1 MFKLN
6 RIQLFTEKIQ
16 GKLYLEANTLI
27 KKSLMSQMNFIKTET
42 IIDCKKEIKS
52 DNLKLL
58 SQKVKDITV

>member
-1 MFKLN
+1 
-6 RIQLFTEKIQ
+6 
-16 GKLYLEANTLI
+16 
-27 KKSLMSQMNFIKTET
+27 MSQMKLIKTET